1 VAGQES
7 PAVLDVRSARE
18 WERWLERNH
27 GETPDGVWLRLFKK
41 GQADSGLDY
50 EVAVETALCFGWID
64 GQKRRHDGISWVQ
77 RFTPRRARS
86 GWSKVNTD
94 RAERLI
100 AEDRMRPAG
109 LREVELAKRDGRWA
123 SAYDPPSTASVPD
136 DFLSELEKHE
146 TAAAFFATLD
156 RRNRYS
162 VAYRLHTAKTPAT
175 RAKRI
180 QKMVEMFG
188 RGEKFNP

>member
-1 VAGQES
+1 
-7 PAVLDVRSARE
+7 
-18 WERWLERNH
+18 
-27 GETPDGVWLRLFKK
+27 
-41 GQADSGLDY
+41 
-50 EVAVETALCFGWID
+50 
-64 GQKRRHDGISWVQ
+64 
-77 RFTPRRARS
+77 
-86 GWSKVNTD
+86 
-94 RAERLI
+94 
-100 AEDRMRPAG
+100 MRPAG

-162 VAYRLHTAKTPAT
+162 VAYRLQTAKTPAT